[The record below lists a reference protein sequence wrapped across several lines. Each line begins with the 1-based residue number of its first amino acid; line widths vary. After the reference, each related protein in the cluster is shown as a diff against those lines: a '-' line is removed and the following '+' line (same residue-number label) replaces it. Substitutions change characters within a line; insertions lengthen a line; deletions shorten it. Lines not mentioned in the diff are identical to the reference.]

1 MAAPRDD
8 WSPAVSAWAVEH
20 AHDLTLFG
28 PAAPGDRPEVVL
40 VTDPWS
46 VWCWGFE
53 PVRRALQHRYPSIA
67 FRHVVGGMFPV
78 MPDPE
83 AMGFNVERFFT
94 VVQRTTGMPLRVD
107 ATREDRPRSTYPA
120 CIHVAAAR
128 LLRPDLEAAYLRR
141 LREAVYLDARNVSR
155 ASVAED
161 VAASV
166 GIPVEEFRE
175 AMTSGEPER
184 EFRESLSRL
193 QTHNIHSYPTYL
205 VRSGTQLVRIEGF
218 QSLPSLLSIVESVTS
233 RLHPAAPPPPLLDL
247 FPAGERLAT
256 REVAEVFD
264 ESLEVTVE
272 RLADLEAQGALARER
287 HAGGDVWLR
296 AI

>member
-53 PVRRALQHRYPSIA
+53 PVRRALQHRYPTIA
-67 FRHVVGGMFPV
+67 FRNVVGGMFPV

-83 AMGFNVERFFT
+83 AMSFNVERFFT
-94 VVQRTTGMPLRVD
+94 VVQRTTGMPLRLD

-128 LLRPDLEAAYLRR
+128 LLRPDLKAAYLRH
-141 LREAVYLDARNVSR
+141 LQKTIYLNARNISR
-155 ASVAED
+155 ANITKN
-161 VAASV
+161 VAATM
-166 GIPVEEFRE
+166 GIPVKKFHKTIASKEPKHKFRE
-175 AMTSGEPER
+175 N
-184 EFRESLSRL
+184 LSRL

-218 QSLPSLLSIVESVTS
+218 QSLPSLLSIVESVTG

-256 REVAEVFD
+256 REVAEVLD

-272 RLADLEAQGALARER
+272 RHADLEAQGALARER

-296 AI
+296 AL